1 MATTSSLRSRLPPIE
16 FSVLPTSNSDL
27 SEMLAPPPSP
37 ASVSGD
43 EEQVGAAVGA
53 AVEEEEEESKAMS
66 AMTMDELQAQHIEY
80 LQEFKTELDE
90 IASGTRTLDPNR
102 INGFT
107 NDIIHCVMYLHKATG
122 FDDPLAMASTLAR
135 GHMKTLQDTTDLW
148 DDTGFILPT
157 PPLVANIKSYGE
169 RFGRVL
175 TVGAGRCLMEAYM
188 RKVDPE
194 LTIYPSD
201 PLDTSVGCSSLDPL
215 VSDRRELTAVDAV
228 KVYGRTCGVLLCCAP
243 HERWF
248 PHLVQA
254 INDFLALETE
264 GNEKVV
270 LVACNLGACQLE
282 IQSAFGSRIVG
293 AQMMASAMTTVDWL
307 YVIG

>member
-1 MATTSSLRSRLPPIE
+1 MATTSSLRTRLPPPE
-16 FSVLPTSNSDL
+16 FSVLPTSDL
-27 SEMLAPPPSP
+27 SDMLAPPPSP

-43 EEQVGAAVGA
+43 EAEAEA
-53 AVEEEEEESKAMS
+53 EEEESKTMD
-66 AMTMDELQAQHIEY
+66 AMTMDELQAQHIQY
-80 LQEFKTELDE
+80 LQQFKTELDQ
-90 IASGTRTLDPNR
+90 IASGTRTLDPKR

-107 NDIIHCVMYLHKATG
+107 NDLIHCVMYLHEATG
-122 FDDPLAMASTLAR
+122 CKDHLAMASSMAR

-148 DDTGFILPT
+148 DDTAFILPT

-169 RFGRVL
+169 RFGRIL
-175 TVGAGRCLMEAYM
+175 TVGAGRCLLEAYM
-188 RKVDPE
+188 RKVKPD

-201 PLDTSVGCSSLDPL
+201 PLDTSLGCSSLDPL
-215 VSDRRELTAVDAV
+215 VSDRRHLTAVDAV

-243 HERWF
+243 HVRWF
-248 PHLVQA
+248 TQLKQA
-254 INDFLALETE
+254 IDDFLALETE

-282 IQSAFGSRIVG
+282 LDSAFGARIVNR
-293 AQMMASAMTTVDWL
+293 QMMASAMTTMDWL